1 MSEVANSAFIWRGCF
16 CFRLKNMLLNNGPR
30 VTFELLFYSILQ
42 LHRFPQEVKPARVVS
57 FIKLKKKSQEL
68 LEFFLFSR
76 EALRFS
82 ISCLQNKL

>member
-1 MSEVANSAFIWRGCF
+1 MVPVLHLNYAS
-16 CFRLKNMLLNNGPR
+16 LLI
-30 VTFELLFYSILQ
+30 LLFNSTITQISSRGETQ
-42 LHRFPQEVKPARVVS
+42 LSRVVS